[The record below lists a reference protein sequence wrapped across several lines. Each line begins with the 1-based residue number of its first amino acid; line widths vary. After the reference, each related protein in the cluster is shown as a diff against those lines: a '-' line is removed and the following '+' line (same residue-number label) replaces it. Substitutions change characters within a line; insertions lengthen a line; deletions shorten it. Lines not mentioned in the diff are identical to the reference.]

1 MPQSDGCPSVQSCLE
16 ESGKRELS
24 CLKPGP
30 RLTWGRQEPRRTPRP
45 EPGLG
50 AAQKALWTGCPSPRK
65 AEEDSSK
72 QVSVH
77 GAQGRDPAVSAS
89 QKVKE
94 AGRDF
99 SYLLVVLIGIGITG
113 GLFYTIF
120 KELFSASSPHKIYG
134 KALEKCRSH
143 PEVIGVFGEPVKGY
157 GEMTRRG
164 RRQHVSF
171 IEYVKDGLKYMRV
184 KFYIEGS
191 EPGKQGTVHVEVK
204 ENQSCRG
211 LEKPAGLRPRLCTRW
226 TRMCN
231 PGGALL
237 PRGRTGAS
245 PHHDALHLLLGLR
258 KVRGKCAFPGNSIL
272 S

>member
-1 MPQSDGCPSVQSCLE
+1 MIGNLLRAARCAEKLHRC
-16 ESGKRELS
+16 SGKRWFSPHVVLHRS

-50 AAQKALWTGCPSPRK
+50 AGQKALWTGCPSPRK

-204 ENQSCRG
+204 ENPKTGECDFRYIFVEVGSY
-211 LEKPAGLRPRLCTRW
+211 P
-226 TRMCN
+226 
-231 PGGALL
+231 
-237 PRGRTGAS
+237 GRTIVIE
-245 PHHDALHLLLGLR
+245 DNR
-258 KVRGKCAFPGNSIL
+258 FQEN
-272 S
+272 